1 MQLYIVHNS
10 NNDNNSNTSQLLFVG
25 CAKTVSN
32 SLADPLKLREGSR
45 AWPKFARCTARGRHR
60 FRQILSHYLQLARD
74 IALYYYVQMH
84 NNMQVARVRWV
95 TLLLSVLL
103 LLSRAP
109 SCTEHAIYMYNN
121 VQNCMY
127 YSAKR
132 QTFVVCVCVYCIYRV
147 ITDAAL
153 VPVIYCTR
161 VIWNSVLSDVG
172 WRSVLLLASAG
183 ARRDLASAT
192 RGVY

>member
-10 NNDNNSNTSQLLFVG
+10 NNDNNSNTSQLLFVS

-103 LLSRAP
+103 LCHVRRRVLNTRYI
-109 SCTEHAIYMYNN
+109 CTTM
-121 VQNCMY
+121 C
-127 YSAKR
+127 K
-132 QTFVVCVCVYCIYRV
+132 TVCIIRLNGRLLLCVYVFTVFIV
-147 ITDAAL
+147 
-153 VPVIYCTR
+153 
-161 VIWNSVLSDVG
+161 
-172 WRSVLLLASAG
+172 
-183 ARRDLASAT
+183 
-192 RGVY
+192 